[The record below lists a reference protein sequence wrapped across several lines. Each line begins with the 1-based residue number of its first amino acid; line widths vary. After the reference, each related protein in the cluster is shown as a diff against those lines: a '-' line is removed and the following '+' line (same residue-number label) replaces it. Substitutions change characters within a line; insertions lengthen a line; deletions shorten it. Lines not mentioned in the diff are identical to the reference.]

1 LRLSKL
7 VGCNKCVIEIVI
19 RMDLP
24 VATKSHKS
32 LLKKLVTEGVEI
44 YIARLMGESSL
55 LWGSP

>member
-1 LRLSKL
+1 M
-7 VGCNKCVIEIVI
+7 GCNKCVIEIVI

-55 LWGSP
+55 CWGSP